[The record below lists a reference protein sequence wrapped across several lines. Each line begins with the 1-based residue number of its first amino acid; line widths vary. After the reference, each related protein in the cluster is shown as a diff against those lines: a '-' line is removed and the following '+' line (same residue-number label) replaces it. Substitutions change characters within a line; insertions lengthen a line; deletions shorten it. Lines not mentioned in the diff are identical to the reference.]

1 MVPIKTVSTRKLDIG
16 TNNPNPIGTN
26 TKHMPRRHR
35 IFQNEITHVIKALH
49 RYLASKN
56 TEQDTNITETA
67 ALFKVLWR
75 FKEHRTGPPCYPEID
90 TTSIEGLLSEVE
102 TLLAL
107 HNC

>member
-1 MVPIKTVSTRKLDIG
+1 MVPIKTVSTKKLEIG
-16 TNNPNPIGTN
+16 TNNHNPIGTN

-35 IFQNEITHVIKALH
+35 IFQNEIMHVMKTIHK
-49 RYLASKN
+49 YLASKN
-56 TEQDTNITETA
+56 IEQDTDITETA

-90 TTSIEGLLSEVE
+90 STSINELLREVE

>member
-1 MVPIKTVSTRKLDIG
+1 MSIKKTDIG

-26 TKHMPRRHR
+26 TKNMPRRHR
-35 IFQNEITHVIKALH
+35 IFQSEITHVIKALH

-75 FKEHRTGPPCYPEID
+75 FKEHRTGPPNYPEID
-90 TTSIEGLLSEVE
+90 SASIDRLLDDVE
-102 TLLAL
+102 ALLAL